1 MRTNAKCM
9 RPTVRMGSGAGQAA
23 ERACVVQAP
32 ARRLCLSALVA
43 AAAVAAVPATGRAAE
58 AGGSAVGWGRNG
70 SGQLGAGFT
79 TQRGL
84 GGEASPVTVAGL
96 SNIVEI
102 TTGDDWTLAR
112 LSDGTVRAWGGTNS
126 VGELGDGE
134 REGVVEET
142 VEGAEP
148 EVIAGEEQ
156 RSTVGGLSHVKSI
169 AAAAAHGLALLEN
182 GDVVAWGNA
191 QNGELGNGVAG
202 TEIRRKNIA
211 KEKNEPFESQLT
223 PKVVKSLV
231 GRDVVAIAAGG
242 GSDFALIDEGA
253 ATKVMAWGRN
263 THGQLGIGEE
273 EKLRR
278 GPPEICLGEV
288 GEVPCSTIPREVE
301 LKLPAGVKVTA
312 VSAGSAAAFAL
323 LSNGHVMA
331 WGNNGKGHLGT
342 GAKFVDFFSPQPVA
356 NLSNAVA
363 VSSGD
368 EDTLAL
374 LASGEVVGW
383 GGSGNGELG
392 TSSATAEKEACR
404 GEPCHVTPQPIN
416 GLKNIAAVSAGAD
429 FSLALTNMGKV
440 YAFGR
445 NKFGR
450 LGTGSLAEKS
460 DVPTPIEGI
469 GPVAAISAGEKHSM
483 ALLQSGVAPPVP
495 LLSLHSGAD
504 SLLLQSRVGDRSWEP
519 KEVKVHYHPLG
530 DGDQRSK
537 EFGLLGHEGSLGS
550 LLFSGLT
557 PEPYVVTLIT
567 GELEG
572 MERGI
577 AGTPEA

>member
-1 MRTNAKCM
+1 MRTNAKC
-9 RPTVRMGSGAGQAA
+9 
-23 ERACVVQAP
+23 
-32 ARRLCLSALVA
+32 SALLATA
-43 AAAVAAVPATGRAAE
+43 ALAAVPATGRAAE
-58 AGGSAVGWGRNG
+58 GGSSAVGWGRNG
-70 SGQLGAGFT
+70 AGQLGAGFT
-79 TQRGL
+79 TQRGI

-102 TTGDDWTLAR
+102 ATGDDWTLAR
-112 LSDGTVRAWGGTNS
+112 LSDGTVRAWGGANTF
-126 VGELGDGE
+126 GELGDGE
-134 REGVVEET
+134 REGVVEEE

-148 EVIAGEEQ
+148 EGIAGEEQ
-156 RSTVGGLSHVKSI
+156 RSTVSGLSHVKAI
-169 AAAAAHGLALLEN
+169 AAAASHGLALLED
-182 GDVVAWGNA
+182 GEVVAWGIA
-191 QNGELGNGVAG
+191 QDGELGNGVAG
-202 TEIRRKNIA
+202 TEARRKNLA

-242 GSDFALIDEGA
+242 ASDYALIDEGA

-263 THGQLGIGEE
+263 TNGQLGIGEE
-273 EKLRR
+273 EKVRR
-278 GPPEICLGEV
+278 GRPEICPGELGEI
-288 GEVPCSTIPREVE
+288 PCSTIPREVN

-312 VSAGSAAAFAL
+312 LSAGSASAFAL
-323 LSNGHVMA
+323 LSNGHVVA

-356 NLSNAVA
+356 NLTDAVA
-363 VSSGD
+363 VSSGN
-368 EDTLAL
+368 EDALAL
-374 LASGEVVGW
+374 LADGEVVGW

-392 TSSATAEKEACR
+392 TSSAAAEQETCR
-404 GEPCHVTPQPIN
+404 GEPCHMTPQPIN
-416 GLKNIAAVSAGAD
+416 GLKDIVAVSAGAD
-429 FSLALTNMGKV
+429 FSLVLTRTGKV

-469 GPVAAISAGEKHSM
+469 GPVAAIAAGEKHSM
-483 ALLQSGVAPPVP
+483 ALLQSGVAPPAP
-495 LLSLHSGAD
+495 LLSLHSGAG

-530 DGDQRSK
+530 HGGQKSK
-537 EFGLLGHEGSLGS
+537 EFRLLGHEGSLGS
-550 LLFSGLT
+550 LLFSGLAL
-557 PEPYVVTLIT
+557 EPYVVTLIT